1 MRRGLG
7 TILMIVYLIVGLVI
21 AQTHHFFSHLGNIKA
36 ILSLVLAVLL
46 WPLVLLG
53 VDLHLGK

>member
-1 MRRGLG
+1 MRRGLC
-7 TILMIVYLIVGLVI
+7 TILMIVWLIVGVVV
-21 AQTHHFFSHLGNIKA
+21 AQTHHYLNHLGNIKA
-36 ILSLVLAVLL
+36 ILSLVLAIIL